1 MMQEWLQTRTYGQ
14 MILLGVGL
22 TFLSFLLASLTK
34 MAYLANIGLA
44 ATAVLVALFPQM
56 PGRSILSKR
65 EVRLI
70 RPVCLLALLIF
81 LFVYHYHS

>member
-1 MMQEWLQTRTYGQ
+1 

-44 ATAVLVALFPQM
+44 ATAVLVALFP
-56 PGRSILSKR
+56 
-65 EVRLI
+65 
-70 RPVCLLALLIF
+70 
-81 LFVYHYHS
+81 

>member
-34 MAYLANIGLA
+34 MAYLANMLW
-44 ATAVLVALFPQM
+44 
-56 PGRSILSKR
+56 
-65 EVRLI
+65 
-70 RPVCLLALLIF
+70 LLRQF
-81 LFVYHYHS
+81 